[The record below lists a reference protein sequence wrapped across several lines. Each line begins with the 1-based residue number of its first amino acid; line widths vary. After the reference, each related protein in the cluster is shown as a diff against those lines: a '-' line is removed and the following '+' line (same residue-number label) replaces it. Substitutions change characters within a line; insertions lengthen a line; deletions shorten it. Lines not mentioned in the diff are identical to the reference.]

1 MADSPYAIVA
11 SAAVGTGL
19 ANYDISY
26 VDGDLTVTAR
36 ELEITADDQTKTY
49 GETFTFLG
57 TEFTISDGTLAVGD
71 SVDSVTLNS
80 AGAAASAN
88 VAGSPY
94 AIVASAAVGTG
105 LANYDISYVDG
116 DLTVTARELEI
127 TADDQTKTYG
137 ETFTFLGTEFTIS
150 DGTLAVG
157 DSVDRSP

>member
-1 MADSPYAIVA
+1 MERLGRPVTLNSAGAAASANVADSPYAIVA

-57 TEFTISDGTLAVGD
+57 TEFTISDGTW
-71 SVDSVTLNS
+71 SWH
-80 AGAAASAN
+80 
-88 VAGSPY
+88 
-94 AIVASAAVGTG
+94 
-105 LANYDISYVDG
+105 
-116 DLTVTARELEI
+116 
-127 TADDQTKTYG
+127 
-137 ETFTFLGTEFTIS
+137 
-150 DGTLAVG
+150 G